1 MASRDHGSRGHRVRL
16 LHRYLHTTLLTLL
29 QMESLRI
36 LRHLQSSDGP
46 GATRVTM
53 GQYESQ
59 SAAQNFDSAASEG
72 TAGGQ
77 EDVET
82 NVDAN
87 TET

>member
-1 MASRDHGSRGHRVRL
+1 
-16 LHRYLHTTLLTLL
+16 
-29 QMESLRI
+29 
-36 LRHLQSSDGP
+36 
-46 GATRVTM
+46 M